1 MCLAVPARVIEID
14 GDQAEVEIGGIIRRA
29 SLALCPPVRVG
40 EYVLL
45 HAGFAIQVVNEEEA
59 EETLRLLQE
68 IRDIGETG

>member
-14 GDQAEVEIGGIIRRA
+14 GDQAEVEIGGIIRTA

-59 EETLRLLQE
+59 QETLRLLEE
-68 IRDIGETG
+68 IGDIDETG